1 MATRG
6 IGKGARSARGE
17 IVDFDLLRIKENLA
31 TAPKGSTVKAR
42 EDFID
47 NKFKRRLRRLTE
59 ASAVAP
65 AVTAPASAPVVVEA
79 ATVEEYD
86 ETPEDVVEE
95 VAPVVEAPA
104 PTTRKRTIKSPT
116 AQ

>member
-59 ASAVAP
+59 ATAGAP
-65 AVTAPASAPVVVEA
+65 AVSSPAAPPVVIEPPVA
-79 ATVEEYD
+79 IEEYD
-86 ETPEDVVEE
+86 ETPDVVEDVV
-95 VAPVVEAPA
+95 PVVETPA
-104 PTTRKRTIKSPT
+104 PTRKRTIKSPS